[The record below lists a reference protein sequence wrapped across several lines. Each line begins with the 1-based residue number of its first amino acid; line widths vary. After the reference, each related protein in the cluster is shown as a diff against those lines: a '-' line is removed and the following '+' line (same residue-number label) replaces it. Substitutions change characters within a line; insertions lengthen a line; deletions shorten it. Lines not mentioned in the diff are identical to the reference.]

1 MLLSVKLRNFKAF
14 RDEQSIPLAPLT
26 LIFGKNSSGKS
37 SILHSLLFLR
47 QSMGSL
53 ASGRPPVF
61 AGEDVDLMSMRHTMH
76 GQAKDKSVDGLGIGV
91 SFAWRSDSSRVA
103 DTFSRRFGPTL
114 PDTHLG
120 FQFDWSWD
128 NKTQHLGEGR
138 WAVTVSGEDDPTFT
152 GSIRHLTHRVGF
164 PLPSVVPSSSYM
176 QLMFEVYGRKLWSV
190 FDTNL
195 EAWTKL
201 FREPGKLRDELTDL
215 TQDDAIKIFA
225 TVGVLRWINPTLLG
239 DHERN
244 VTGENT
250 DSIELITR
258 WFRKQFTIADP
269 SSQSSREYIERDD
282 TPSMENDG
290 EADDY
295 SSVDAEIE
303 QGVNATLGL
312 IDSPIVQP
320 SKNTTISQRNIKVN
334 MNSINNVI
342 QILNNIKTRF
352 HSDPNIKTFIHE
364 YLFTHSR
371 SLNAIAK
378 VIRYASDN
386 SVSGLPDDH
395 AVSSPLRVG
404 PRRWVDEARDG
415 LSGALESI
423 SHVGPVR
430 EQLSRLYVRNEV
442 RSVSADEPGQATVR
456 FGTAQTDK
464 PRRTRGTGE
473 LRERLRDQKLCNQ
486 VNSALSRLGVAY
498 ALSVEPQKL
507 EAFEGAG
514 AEAVVLTDTV
524 NNVRVG
530 MQDVGYGVG
539 QVIPLIAEV
548 MTLGSRTLLI
558 EQPELHLHPGLQAE
572 LGEVLADAVKGN
584 PYGQIIAETHSEHVI
599 LRIQKLIRQQIIPP
613 ELVSIV
619 YIDRDKNYGGR
630 KTRIGID
637 EKGEFTVRWPQG
649 FFRERLM
656 ETID

>member
-47 QSMGSL
+47 QSMNSL

-76 GQAKDKSVDGLGIGV
+76 GQAKDESVDGLGIGV
-91 SFAWRSDSSRVA
+91 SFAWNSDASRVA
-103 DTFSRRFGPTL
+103 YRFSRRLGPTL

-120 FQFDWSWD
+120 VQFDWPWNYKD
-128 NKTQHLGEGR
+128 GQVGEGS
-138 WAVTVSGEDDPTFT
+138 WAVTVGGEGEATFSGPIQDWRFGVRSPDITVMST
-152 GSIRHLTHRVGF
+152 
-164 PLPSVVPSSSYM
+164 YM
-176 QLMFEVYGRKLWSV
+176 QQMFAAYGGDLWSI

-195 EAWTKL
+195 EAWMTL
-201 FREPGKLRDELTDL
+201 FREPGMLRNELIDISQSEYFNIL
-215 TQDDAIKIFA
+215 KSAD
-225 TVGVLRWINPTLLG
+225 VLRWINPTLLG
-239 DHERN
+239 DHERS
-244 VTGENT
+244 VTA
-250 DSIELITR
+250 SSAPLIELITN
-258 WFRKQFTIADP
+258 WFKIYFNKSDRVPADYD
-269 SSQSSREYIERDD
+269 SVSDD
-282 TPSMENDG
+282 ITGTDP
-290 EADDY
+290 
-295 SSVDAEIE
+295 EIE
-303 QGVNATLGL
+303 QGVDSTLGPMVSPSSKTRKNAESSNGDVSRTLDAANDVIALLNTKKNEYSDYKTIDKFIQEYVFIHYL
-312 IDSPIVQP
+312 IDSPLAAQIV
-320 SKNTTISQRNIKVN
+320 
-334 MNSINNVI
+334 
-342 QILNNIKTRF
+342 
-352 HSDPNIKTFIHE
+352 
-364 YLFTHSR
+364 
-371 SLNAIAK
+371 
-378 VIRYASDN
+378 RYASDN
-386 SVSGLPDDH
+386 SVSGLPDYPD
-395 AVSSPLRVG
+395 VNSPLRVG
-404 PRRWVDEARDG
+404 PRQWLYVARDG
-415 LSGALESI
+415 LAGALGAI
-423 SHVGPVR
+423 RHVGPVR
-430 EQLSRLYVRNEV
+430 EQLARLYIRDEAGSPAANEF
-442 RSVSADEPGQATVR
+442 GQAAVR
-456 FGTAQTDK
+456 FGASRTSQS
-464 PRRTRGTGE
+464 RRTRGTGE
-473 LRERLRDQKLCNQ
+473 LRERLRDQNLCGQ
-486 VNSALSRLGVAY
+486 VNGALSRLGVAY

-507 EAFEGAG
+507 EAFEGSG

-524 NNVRVG
+524 NNARVG